1 MVDYS
6 FSWKC
11 LFMSP
16 IWYICYGRG
25 VAGAKTLT
33 LAKLKKTDVD
43 TGLNRDFCFSRGV
56 RCVRGQG

>member
-1 MVDYS
+1 MNDYS

-43 TGLNRDFCFSRGV
+43 TELNRDFCFSR
-56 RCVRGQG
+56 QL